1 MPYRKTDQGWFWG
14 SKGPFDTKAKAMQ
27 VARAAYASGYHEEK
41 RDKNL
46 TVALDYHNTYSADP
60 AFWDTFIYMCWMRK
74 WEVYCITHHTG
85 EKQNDKL
92 LDSIGKVLDKDHIIF
107 TMGKAKQDYVDS
119 IGLEIDI
126 WIDNNP
132 VHILHTPG
140 QEPDGV
146 TVK

>member
-46 TVALDYHNTYSADP
+46 CVALDYHNTYSADP
-60 AFWDTFIYMCWMRK
+60 KFWDTFIYMCWMRK
-74 WEVYCITHHTG
+74 WDVYCITHHTG
-85 EKQNDKL
+85 EKQNQKL
-92 LDSIGKVLDKDHIIF
+92 MDSIGKILPKEYILF

-146 TVK
+146 TVQ

>member
-14 SKGPFDTKAKAMQ
+14 SKGPFDSKAKAMQ

-46 TVALDYHNTYSADP
+46 CVALDYHNTYSADP
-60 AFWDTFIYMCWMRK
+60 KFWDTFIYMCWMRK
-74 WEVYCITHHTG
+74 WDVYCVTHHTG
-85 EKQNDKL
+85 EKQNEKL
-92 LDSIGKVLDKDHIIF
+92 MDSIGKILPADKIIF
-107 TMGKAKQDYVDS
+107 TKGEAKMPFCES
-119 IGLEIDI
+119 IGLKIDI

-132 VHILHTPG
+132 VHILHEPD
-140 QEPDGV
+140 QEPDGI

>member
-14 SKGPFDTKAKAMQ
+14 SKGPFDTKAKAIQ

-46 TVALDYHNTYSADP
+46 SVALDYHNTYSADP
-60 AFWDTFIYMCWMRK
+60 KFWDTFIYMCWMRK
-74 WEVYCITHHTG
+74 WDVYCITHHVG
-85 EKQNDKL
+85 EKQNEKL
-92 LDSIGKVLDKDHIIF
+92 MDSIGKILPKDCIIF

-119 IGLEIDI
+119 IGLKIDI

-132 VHILHTPG
+132 IHIV
-140 QEPDGV
+140 QDPDSESGI
-146 TVK
+146 TFQ